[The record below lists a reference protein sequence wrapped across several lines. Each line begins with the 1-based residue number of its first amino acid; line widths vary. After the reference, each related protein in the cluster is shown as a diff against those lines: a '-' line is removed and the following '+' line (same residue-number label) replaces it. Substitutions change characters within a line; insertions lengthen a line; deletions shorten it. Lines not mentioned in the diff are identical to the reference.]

1 MITASWKQIWVLIF
15 KNTLRETL
23 ELCYSLVRLEFPL
36 VCLQK
41 KNTILS
47 QLEFDKLDPIQK
59 SKNPRHDWESGIQ
72 ISVSL
77 TLHFFPLFWVTLF
90 QTREGCNES
99 GPFPNCFVRS
109 LKQLSPLPTT
119 YKKKNKK
126 RTFAYAANE
135 ERGWKGWDNR
145 TGHIKVS
152 STERLLDLHVIKT
165 RKEKNYR
172 EQKGCIGLDIFEQ
185 YQKIYG
191 MRVSTTLM
199 MTWSTVKTVYY
210 NKIQFQGL
218 FRN

>member
-15 KNTLRETL
+15 KNTLRERQAAL
-23 ELCYSLVRLEFPL
+23 LQPGKAWISVSLPT
-36 VCLQK
+36 K

-119 YKKKNKK
+119 YKKKTKK
-126 RTFAYAANE
+126 E
-135 ERGWKGWDNR
+135 HLHMLQMKKGDGKGE
-145 TGHIKVS
+145 TI
-152 STERLLDLHVIKT
+152 
-165 RKEKNYR
+165 
-172 EQKGCIGLDIFEQ
+172 EQG
-185 YQKIYG
+185 
-191 MRVSTTLM
+191 T
-199 MTWSTVKTVYY
+199 
-210 NKIQFQGL
+210 
-218 FRN
+218 